1 VFVLSMRALQV
12 LDFYQQILQL
22 TLNTYTYIERK
33 SMTTLV
39 ANTFNLFG
47 FSSVANWFKNL
58 DAQLTH
64 YRQVKQTMK
73 ELQKL
78 NDRELN
84 DIGIARG
91 DIWAIAH
98 GDTSFKRAVIE
109 ENKNLK
115 GWV

>member
-1 VFVLSMRALQV
+1 
-12 LDFYQQILQL
+12 
-22 TLNTYTYIERK
+22 
-33 SMTTLV
+33 MTTLV
-39 ANTFNLFG
+39 ANTFSLIG
-47 FSSVANWFKNL
+47 LSSISNWFKKL
-58 DAQLTH
+58 DTELKQ
-64 YRQVKQTMK
+64 YRRVKQTMK

-98 GDTSFKRAVIE
+98 GDTSFKRAVVE